1 MRHRFLRR
9 LRYLAWGLGLL
20 AGLGAAVPAAVA
32 EDAASAWF
40 TTEQGRVRLI
50 SAEPAVDAGDTVRL
64 GLQFELA
71 SHWKI
76 YWRSPGDAGYPPHL
90 DWTGSQNLADATV
103 AWPAPRRFSVLG
115 LETVG
120 YEGEVVLPITVHL
133 QHAGEALHAVA
144 ALQYL
149 TCENICIPYEATLT
163 LDLPAGGA
171 PINGAGFAELI
182 GRFQDQVPAD
192 GVAAGIRLQGMTIET
207 GGKPALTLL
216 LTADPP
222 LVHPDAFVEGP
233 DGVAF
238 GAPKVIADDVRR
250 PALRL
255 AIFTAG
261 KTPPSLAGHP
271 LTVTVVDGTR
281 TLEASAFPAETP
293 APSELARLLPM
304 LLTALIGGLILNFMP
319 CVLPVLS
326 LKLMGVVR
334 DRDNAGALRR
344 GFLATAAGILLAFLG
359 LAGAM
364 IGLRDAGVAVG
375 WGVQFQEP
383 LFLAAMAAVTALF
396 AANLWGLLEIRL
408 PRWIADRAAGVVGGH
423 SLLGNVVTGV
433 FAALLATPC
442 SAPFLGTAVG
452 FALAGTSLD
461 ILVIFAALG
470 VGLALPYL
478 LVAAVPALARL
489 LPRPGRWMLLLRRLL
504 GVALLGTA
512 GWLIFVLAAE
522 VGIASAVE
530 VAVLLAVPVILLVAL
545 AASRLRAA
553 GAFLSILA
561 ALGAAAAAPTPAVP
575 ESATVDAL
583 WQPFDRGSIA
593 GLVSDGKIVFVDVT
607 ARWCLTCQVN
617 KRLVLDQAPVSE
629 RLQAAGVVA
638 MQADWTRPDPGI
650 ADYLRSYGRYGIP
663 FNIVYGPGAPT
674 GIALSE
680 LLSSADVQAAL
691 ERAKG
696 GTPTPETAGN
706 GG

>member
-1 MRHRFLRR
+1 MRHKFPRHLRR
-9 LRYLAWGLGLL
+9 LVWGLAFL
-20 AGLGAAVPAAVA
+20 AGLGAVMPAALA
-32 EDAASAWF
+32 EEAASTWF
-40 TTEQGRVRLI
+40 ATEQGRVRLI
-50 SAEPAVDAGDTVRL
+50 AAEPAVDAGDAVQL
-64 GLQFELA
+64 GVQFELA

-76 YWRSPGDAGYPPHL
+76 YWRSPGDAGYPPRV
-90 DWTGSQNLADATV
+90 DWSGSQNLAEATV

-120 YEGEVVLPITVHL
+120 YEGEVVLPVAVRL
-133 QHAGEALHAVA
+133 QRAGEALHAVA

-149 TCENICIPYEATLT
+149 TCDNICIPYEATLT
-163 LDLPAGGA
+163 LDLPAGAA
-171 PINGAGFAELI
+171 PVGGTGFADLI
-182 GRFQDQVPAD
+182 GRFQAQVPGD
-192 GVAAGIRLQGMTIET
+192 GAAAGIRLQGMTVET

-222 LVHPDAFVEGP
+222 LAHPDAFVEGP

-238 GAPKVIADDVRR
+238 GPPKVTADDPKR
-250 PALRL
+250 PVLRL
-255 AIFTAG
+255 AVFSAG
-261 KTPPSLAGHP
+261 KTSPSLAGRP

-281 TLEASAFPAETP
+281 ALEATAIPTETS

-344 GFLATAAGILLAFLG
+344 GFLASAAGILLAFLG

-383 LFLAAMAAVTALF
+383 LFLAAMAAVTTLF

-408 PRWIADRAAGVVGGH
+408 PRWIADRAGRMVGGH
-423 SLLGNVVTGV
+423 SLLGNVATGV
-433 FAALLATPC
+433 LATLLATPC

-452 FALAGTSLD
+452 FALAGSSLD
-461 ILVIFAALG
+461 ILVIFVALG
-470 VGLALPYL
+470 TGLALPYL
-478 LVAAVPALARL
+478 LVAALPGVARL

-504 GVALLGTA
+504 GLALLGTA
-512 GWLIFVLAAE
+512 GWLVFVLAAE

-530 VAVLLAVPVILLVAL
+530 VAVLLAVPVILLVVL

-553 GAFLSILA
+553 GAVLSILA
-561 ALGAAAAAPTPAVP
+561 ALGAAAAAPAPVVPA
-575 ESATVDAL
+575 SATTDAF
-583 WQPFDRGSIA
+583 WQPFDRGRIA
-593 GLVSDGKIVFVDVT
+593 GLVGDGKIVFVDVT

-617 KRLVLDQAPVSE
+617 KRLVLDRAPISA

-638 MQADWTRPDPGI
+638 MQADWTRPDPEI

-663 FNIVYGPGAPT
+663 FNIVYGPGAPS

-680 LLSSADVQAAL
+680 LLNSTDVLAAL
-691 ERAKG
+691 QRAG
-696 GTPTPETAGN
+696 GGAPAPETAGN